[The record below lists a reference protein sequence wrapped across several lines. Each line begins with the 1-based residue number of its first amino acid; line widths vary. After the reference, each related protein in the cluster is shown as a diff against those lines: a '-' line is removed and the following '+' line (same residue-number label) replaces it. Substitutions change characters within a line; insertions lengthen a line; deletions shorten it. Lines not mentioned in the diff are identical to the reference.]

1 MYRFETA
8 LGKIILGEYQKMF
21 RSSKSMLGLI
31 LALIFVGLVACQG
44 QESELKI
51 GQINA
56 YSGSLSFFG
65 ESHGNSAKL
74 AADQVMAAGG
84 PTIVLTH
91 EDTQVNPDVGVEA
104 ARKLVEVDNV
114 AAIVGA
120 LSSGVSMAVSS
131 AVTSPNE
138 VLQISAAS
146 TSPGLT
152 ALNDN
157 DFLFRT
163 TVSDAA
169 QGVVL
174 ARLAKELGYTTAAS
188 LYLNNPYGEGL
199 AGQFKT
205 TFEADGGTVTAEVP
219 HEDEQPSYASE
230 LAKATG
236 EDPDVLIAIGYP
248 GQAQVYLREAL
259 EGGYIDNFLFVD
271 GTKSADLFDAVGWE
285 PFEGMYGT
293 APGSAAND
301 ARNTF
306 NADYENA
313 FSEAAEN
320 PYTAET
326 YDAVVL
332 IALAAVKAGSTTD
345 SIKIRDALRDV
356 SSAPG
361 TVVGPGVDGIKQ
373 AIELIRDGKD
383 INYEGAAGSHEFDE
397 NGDVASTIE
406 IWQIKGGAISST
418 GRFELP

>member
-1 MYRFETA
+1 LAENRRDTFINDHFDLSYQGRP
-8 LGKIILGEYQKMF
+8 GKIILGEYRKMF

-44 QESELKI
+44 GDSELKI

-104 ARKLVEVDNV
+104 ARKLVEIDNV

-131 AVTSPNE
+131 AVTTPNE

-199 AGQFKT
+199 AGQFKA
-205 TFEADGGTVTAEVP
+205 TFEADGGTVTAQVP
-219 HEDEQPSYASE
+219 HED
-230 LAKATG
+230 
-236 EDPDVLIAIGYP
+236 
-248 GQAQVYLREAL
+248 
-259 EGGYIDNFLFVD
+259 
-271 GTKSADLFDAVGWE
+271 
-285 PFEGMYGT
+285 
-293 APGSAAND
+293 
-301 ARNTF
+301 
-306 NADYENA
+306 
-313 FSEAAEN
+313 
-320 PYTAET
+320 
-326 YDAVVL
+326 
-332 IALAAVKAGSTTD
+332 
-345 SIKIRDALRDV
+345 
-356 SSAPG
+356 
-361 TVVGPGVDGIKQ
+361 
-373 AIELIRDGKD
+373 
-383 INYEGAAGSHEFDE
+383 
-397 NGDVASTIE
+397 
-406 IWQIKGGAISST
+406 
-418 GRFELP
+418 

>member
-84 PTIVLTH
+84 PTIVLIH

-138 VLQISAAS
+138 VLQISAA
-146 TSPGLT
+146 

-205 TFEADGGTVTAEVP
+205 TFEANGGTVTAEVP

-332 IALAAVKAGSTTD
+332 IALAAEKAGSTTD
-345 SIKIRDALRDV
+345 SVKIRDALRDV